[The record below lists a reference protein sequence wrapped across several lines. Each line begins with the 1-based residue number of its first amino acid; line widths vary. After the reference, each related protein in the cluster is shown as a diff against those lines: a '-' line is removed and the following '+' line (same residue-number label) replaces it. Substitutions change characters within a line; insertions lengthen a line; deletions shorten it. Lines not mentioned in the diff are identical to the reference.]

1 MSEMPDS
8 KKIGSTIP
16 ALAELM
22 RIRAKN
28 SMAMCDKRADVLQ
41 EQFDDAICQRDGVLE
56 KYSAAEAKI
65 AELTQELAKMKE
77 AHESCNRNIMDHVIS
92 LMESIFE
99 SNSLYDSKDEP
110 EAFFHPLS
118 SLREAAAKD
127 GVGDAEITPQGNDRT
142 IIDSFCAFIR
152 GNCEAFWVEHSG
164 DFPHN
169 INPIGFVK
177 FIGGEEFFLF
187 PPYTFDI
194 ARRDSS
200 KAGRKA
206 TAEALFRCGVLR
218 AGAADGRLCTSHTIK
233 HTAEEPGISSQYYA
247 ISSRIFELES
257 K

>member
-41 EQFDDAICQRDGVLE
+41 EQFDEAIYQRDGVLE

-99 SNSLYDSKDEP
+99 SNSLYDPKDEP

-127 GVGDAEITPQGNDRT
+127 GVGDAEITPTSNDRA
-142 IIDSFCAFIR
+142 IIDLFCEFIR
-152 GNCEAFWVEHSG
+152 ENRAMLWAEHGGYYQGERPPVGWVK
-164 DFPHN
+164 
-169 INPIGFVK
+169 V
-177 FIGGEEFFLF
+177 IGGKGFILLR
-187 PPYTFDI
+187 PYAFDM
-194 ARRDSS
+194 ARRGSS

-218 AGAADGRLCTSHTIK
+218 GGAADGRLRTK
-233 HTAEEPGISSQYYA
+233 HLVKEVGISSRYYA
-247 ISSRIFELES
+247 ISHTIFELES

>member
-16 ALAELM
+16 AIAELM

-65 AELTQELAKMKE
+65 AELTQEIAEMKLYCEAYNAKLLEQAMQL
-77 AHESCNRNIMDHVIS
+77 V
-92 LMESIFE
+92 ESILASRQYFDPE
-99 SNSLYDSKDEP
+99 NYEAPPPLKERNDSD
-110 EAFFHPLS
+110 
-118 SLREAAAKD
+118 D
-127 GVGDAEITPQGNDRT
+127 GVGVGVRAEEITPTSNDRA
-142 IIDSFCAFIR
+142 IIDLFCEFIR
-152 GNCEAFWVEHSG
+152 ENRAMLWAEHGGYYQGERPPVGWVK
-164 DFPHN
+164 
-169 INPIGFVK
+169 V
-177 FIGGEEFFLF
+177 IGGQEFILLR
-187 PPYTFDI
+187 PYAFDM
-194 ARRDSS
+194 ARRGSS

-218 AGAADGRLCTSHTIK
+218 GGAADGRLRTK
-233 HTAEEPGISSQYYA
+233 HLVKEVGISSRYYA
-247 ISSRIFELES
+247 ISHTIFELES

>member
-41 EQFDDAICQRDGVLE
+41 AQFDDAICQRDGVLE

-65 AELTQELAKMKE
+65 AELTQEIAEMKE
-77 AHESCNRNIMDHVIS
+77 AHESCNRNMMDHVIS

-99 SNSLYDSKDEP
+99 SNSLYDPKDEHD
-110 EAFFHPLS
+110 AFFHPLS
-118 SLREAAAKD
+118 SPRQATAKD
-127 GVGDAEITPQGNDRT
+127 GVGDAEITPTSNDRA
-142 IIDSFCAFIR
+142 IIDLFCEFIR
-152 GNCEAFWVEHSG
+152 ENRAMLWAEHGGYCQGENS
-164 DFPHN
+164 
-169 INPIGFVK
+169 PIGWVK
-177 FIGGEEFFLF
+177 VIGGQEFFLL
-187 PPYTFDI
+187 PPYEFDI

-218 AGAADGRLCTSHTIK
+218 AGAADGRLCTSHLVKEVGTSFK
-233 HTAEEPGISSQYYA
+233 YYA
-247 ISSRIFELES
+247 ISHTIFELES

>member
-28 SMAMCDKRADVLQ
+28 SMAMCDKRAQVLQ

-65 AELTQELAKMKE
+65 AELTQEIAEMKE
-77 AHESCNRNIMDHVIS
+77 AHESCNRNMMDHVIS

-99 SNSLYDSKDEP
+99 SNSLYDPKDEP
-110 EAFFHPLS
+110 DAFFHPLS
-118 SLREAAAKD
+118 SPRQATAKD
-127 GVGDAEITPQGNDRT
+127 GVGDAEITPTSNDRA
-142 IIDSFCAFIR
+142 IIDLFCEFIR
-152 GNCEAFWVEHSG
+152 ENRAMLWAEHGGYSQG
-164 DFPHN
+164 EKP
-169 INPIGFVK
+169 PIGWVK
-177 FIGGEEFFLF
+177 VIGGKEFFLL
-187 PPYTFDI
+187 PPYAFDM
-194 ARRDSS
+194 ARRGSS

-218 AGAADGRLCTSHTIK
+218 GGAADGRLCMQQLVKEVGFNTR
-233 HTAEEPGISSQYYA
+233 YYA
-247 ISSRIFELES
+247 ISHTIFELES